1 MPRSA
6 KKSVSFVN
14 AARITFG
21 VPETTGQLAVSI
33 WFTMNVG
40 TWVIAGK
47 KM

>member
-6 KKSVSFVN
+6 KKSVSFVK
-14 AARITFG
+14 AARMTLG
-21 VPETTGQLAVSI
+21 VPDTTGHDAVSI
-33 WFTMNVG
+33 VLTLYVG